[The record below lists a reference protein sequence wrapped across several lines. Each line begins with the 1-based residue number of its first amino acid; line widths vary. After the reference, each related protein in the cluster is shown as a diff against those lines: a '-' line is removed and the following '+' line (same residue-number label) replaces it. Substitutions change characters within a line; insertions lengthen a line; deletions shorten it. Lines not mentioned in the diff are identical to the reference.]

1 MSNINR
7 SRTEMIN
14 GNKQQESEELLIPIK
29 FFTKEEIKNEE
40 DYYQYEK
47 LKHNLKK
54 KITEKIIDNIA
65 KVVQENENK
74 KDIHVF
80 ASLKTKSDSKGLY
93 QRIKKINKRIK
104 EPHEL
109 KACFIN
115 WIYKTP
121 NLVDKRKRNKISK
134 NDRNTKINNYFYLY
148 QNKQI
153 PNIATKTTDMT
164 SKKKKKNNLKTNTK
178 NLPYPPKYKYNYS
191 SNNSNVSYNKFEYGG
206 VDPNK
211 GNIYIGKRNGDASYY
226 HQKKYNNFGSL
237 TIIQH
242 NIDNTKKNINHFN
255 RYTRDME
262 MTRATNRSQ
271 ERRNELTTGTRSLRN
286 SNSSSMIFLNSY
298 GGPRGQRMG
307 EVRDTNDLKRE
318 MPVDRQKNKIWTIRK
333 ETYECKEIF

>member
-134 NDRNTKINNYFYLY
+134 NDRNTKINNYSTDNNNYI
-148 QNKQI
+148 NRN
-153 PNIATKTTDMT
+153 NIGRYIIKSNT
-164 SKKKKKNNLKTNTK
+164 NN
-178 NLPYPPKYKYNYS
+178 YD
-191 SNNSNVSYNKFEYGG
+191 NNSTYQRSNIT
-206 VDPNK
+206 PNK
-211 GNIYIGKRNGDASYY
+211 KE
-226 HQKKYNNFGSL
+226 KL
-237 TIIQH
+237 TNLVVQLLI
-242 NIDNTKKNINHFN
+242 
-255 RYTRDME
+255 
-262 MTRATNRSQ
+262 
-271 ERRNELTTGTRSLRN
+271 
-286 SNSSSMIFLNSY
+286 
-298 GGPRGQRMG
+298 
-307 EVRDTNDLKRE
+307 
-318 MPVDRQKNKIWTIRK
+318 
-333 ETYECKEIF
+333 